1 MFNTLQLSDELVAVT
16 PCFQSRG
23 CSNREGAIHSV
34 NKQTQK
40 DRRILLAMDGAVPSS
55 ST

>member
-1 MFNTLQLSDELVAVT
+1 MFNTLQLSDELDAVT
-16 PCFQSRG
+16 PCFQSRR
-23 CSNREGAIHSV
+23 CSNREGAIHSA

-40 DRRILLAMDGAVPSS
+40 DRQSLRAMDGAVPSS